1 MWRPWVRRKMLNYVL
16 HTLIKMISKIDYRE
30 MSSKII
36 NVSKNVDNY
45 NSETWNTK
53 NALKNFF
60 HQKYHHPLPLPSHFF
75 ICLENFKNLRNVI
88 SYQTVLSGR
97 IVEDAWFFF
106 LSFFFFCPALRMSD
120 QGKKRDNVTQNVLYV
135 LNSLWNFDTPHQ
147 KIYVLYLLCES
158 FLPSQTCDCPAVP
171 SYLMSCAIF
180 CIYLSITASLLMFPA
195 SLPSA
200 VIDSRSRKGKVMF
213 SLKKSFKK
221 CWRTIRK

>member
-1 MWRPWVRRKMLNYVL
+1 MSYPIKLYYQGELWKM
-16 HTLIKMISKIDYRE
+16 HDFS
-30 MSSKII
+30 
-36 NVSKNVDNY
+36 
-45 NSETWNTK
+45 
-53 NALKNFF
+53 
-60 HQKYHHPLPLPSHFF
+60 
-75 ICLENFKNLRNVI
+75 
-88 SYQTVLSGR
+88 
-97 IVEDAWFFF
+97 FF
-106 LSFFFFCPALRMSD
+106 LSFFFCPALRMSD

-200 VIDSRSRKGKVMF
+200 VIDSRSRKGKVIF
-213 SLKKSFKK
+213 SLKKSFKNVGGLSGSK
-221 CWRTIRK
+221 ACIFKTQ